1 MTFFEDFCYVEFCVE
16 INFENLKE
24 IYTTVES
31 TNKEATQRTA
41 IPIKISYNIMNIRN
55 TPQI

>member
-24 IYTTVES
+24 IYYCRKHEQGG
-31 TNKEATQRTA
+31 NIED
-41 IPIKISYNIMNIRN
+41 SYSHKNLL
-55 TPQI
+55 